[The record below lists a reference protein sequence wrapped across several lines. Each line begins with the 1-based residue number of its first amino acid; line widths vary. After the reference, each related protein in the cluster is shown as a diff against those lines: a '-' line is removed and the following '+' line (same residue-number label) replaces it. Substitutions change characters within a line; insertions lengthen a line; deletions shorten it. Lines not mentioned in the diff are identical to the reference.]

1 MKSEPRLKKYKRNNS
16 YTKERVNISLHSICF
31 NFIQCFNF
39 RSIFKIEILQLI
51 HLINRLN
58 MPVITID
65 SKDLEAL
72 SGIDRQKIIDNVSM
86 IGAEVERVEDET
98 IDIEFFPNRPDLYS
112 VEGVSRAMKAFFG
125 IVPGLK
131 KYEIKPPQT
140 TITIQKG
147 VKEVRPVL
155 GCAVVR
161 GLAFTSSSIKSLMD
175 LQEDLHWALGRGR
188 KKVSI
193 GVHDMTGITGPFTYT
208 TESPDFSFIPL
219 DHAEKMTMAEILE
232 KHAKGVKFAHLV
244 KDMSRYPIIKDANG
258 NVLSFPPIING
269 TLTTVTESTKELFI
283 DVTGTS
289 KEVYTALNIVI
300 AALAERGGIIE
311 AVRIVDGESG
321 KETLL
326 PNLAPLTQVIALE
339 EIETHLGFKMTSD
352 EVVRALSKM
361 GFGAEVISKNPVTF
375 NIAIPAYRAD
385 ILHKY
390 DIIEDVAIG
399 YGYANIPA
407 SLPKTYAAG
416 KSHPLSIAR
425 LAACEAMTGL
435 GYSQV
440 MPFTLTSEKIH
451 FENMRRPVTD
461 DVTYV
466 LHPISEDQTMVRT
479 TILPGLLEILALNR
493 HRELP
498 QKIFEVGEAALL
510 QKNKQKIAAVS
521 IHNAAN
527 FTEMSE
533 VVDAF
538 MRELSIDYELK
549 ESDDPAF
556 LSGRAADIYIGGQKT
571 GVFGELHPAV
581 LNAFDLGYAVIGFE
595 ADMSR
600 IF

>member
-1 MKSEPRLKKYKRNNS
+1 
-16 YTKERVNISLHSICF
+16 
-31 NFIQCFNF
+31 
-39 RSIFKIEILQLI
+39 
-51 HLINRLN
+51 
-58 MPVITID
+58 MPVITVD
-65 SKDLEAL
+65 SKDLETL

-86 IGAEVERVEDET
+86 IGAEVERIEEET

-125 IVPGLK
+125 ISPGLR
-131 KYEIKPPQT
+131 KYDVQPPQVEIKL
-140 TITIQKG
+140 KKD
-147 VKEVRPVL
+147 VKSVRPIL
-155 GCAVVR
+155 GCAVIR
-161 GLAFTSSSIKSLMD
+161 GLSFTSSSIKSLMD

-193 GVHDMTGITGPFTYT
+193 GVHDMAGIKAPFAYS
-208 TESPDFSFIPL
+208 TESPDFAFVPL
-219 DHAEKMTMAEILE
+219 DHTEKMTMTEILE
-232 KHAKGVKFAHLV
+232 KHAKGVKFASLV
-244 KDMSRYPIIKDANG
+244 KEMERYPIIKDSVG

-269 TLTTVTESTKELFI
+269 TLTTVTEATKELFI

-289 KEVYTALNIVI
+289 KEVYTALNIVV

-311 AVRIVDGESG
+311 AVKIIDESESG
-321 KETLL
+321 KKESIL
-326 PNLAPLTQVIALE
+326 PNLTPSVHNIALE
-339 EIETHLGFKMTSD
+339 EIETHLGFKLSAE
-352 EVVRALSKM
+352 EVIQSLGKM
-361 GFGAEVISKNPVTF
+361 GFDASVLSEKPIVFKVF
-375 NIAIPAYRAD
+375 APAYRAD
-385 ILHKY
+385 ILHKF

-399 YGYANIPA
+399 YGYAAIPA
-407 SLPKTYAAG
+407 ALPETYTAG

-425 LAACEAMTGL
+425 LCACEAMVSL

-440 MPFTLTSEKIH
+440 MPFTLTSEQIH

-466 LHPISEDQTMVRT
+466 LHPISEDQTMIRT

-498 QKIFEVGEAALL
+498 QKIFEVGEVALY

-521 IHNAAN
+521 IHHAAN

-538 MRELSIDYELK
+538 LRELTIDYDLK
-549 ESDDPAF
+549 ESDDSAF
-556 LSGRAADIYIGGQKT
+556 LSGRAADIYVGDTKI
-571 GVFGELHPAV
+571 GVFGEFHPGV
-581 LNAFDLGYAVIGFE
+581 LNAFELGYAVIGFE
-595 ADMSR
+595 IDMSL

>member
-1 MKSEPRLKKYKRNNS
+1 
-16 YTKERVNISLHSICF
+16 
-31 NFIQCFNF
+31 
-39 RSIFKIEILQLI
+39 
-51 HLINRLN
+51 
-58 MPVITID
+58 MPVITVD
-65 SKDLEAL
+65 SKDLETL

-86 IGAEVERVEDET
+86 IGAEVERVEEET

-125 IVPGLK
+125 MSPGLK
-131 KYEIKPPQT
+131 KYTINPPQIE
-140 TITIQKG
+140 ITIKKE
-147 VKEVRPVL
+147 VKDVRPVL

-161 GLAFTSSSIKSLMD
+161 GLSFTSASIKSLMD

-193 GVHDMTGITGPFTYT
+193 GVHDMTGITAPFTYT
-208 TESPDFSFIPL
+208 TESPDYAFVPL
-219 DHAEKMTMAEILE
+219 DHTEKMTMTEILE

-244 KDMSRYPIIKDANG
+244 KDMTKYPIIKDANG

-289 KEVYTALNIVI
+289 KEVYTALNIVV

-311 AVRIVDGESG
+311 AVKIIDESANK
-321 KETLL
+321 KESETIL
-326 PNLAPLTQVIALE
+326 PNLEPLVQIIAQE
-339 EIETHLGFKMTSD
+339 EIETHLGFKLSAD
-352 EVVRALSKM
+352 EVIQSLAKM
-361 GFGAEVISKNPVTF
+361 GFDATLISKNPAAFEVL
-375 NIAIPAYRAD
+375 IPAYRAD

-390 DIIEDVAIG
+390 DVIEDVAIG

-407 SLPKTYAAG
+407 KLPENYTAG
-416 KSHPLSIAR
+416 KSNPLSVSR
-425 LAACEAMTGL
+425 LAASEAMISL

-451 FENMRRPVTD
+451 FENMRRPVTN

-466 LHPISEDQTMVRT
+466 IHPISEDQTMIRT

-498 QKIFEVGEAALL
+498 QKIFEVGEVAVNA
-510 QKNKQKIAAVS
+510 KNKQKIAAVS
-521 IHNAAN
+521 IHHAAN

-538 MRELSIDYELK
+538 LRETKTEYEIK

-556 LSGRAADIYIGGQKT
+556 LPGRVADIYVGGKKV
-571 GVFGELHPAV
+571 GVFGELHPGV
-581 LNAFDLGYAVIGFE
+581 LTAFELGYAVIGFE
-595 ADMSR
+595 ADMSL

>member
-1 MKSEPRLKKYKRNNS
+1 
-16 YTKERVNISLHSICF
+16 
-31 NFIQCFNF
+31 
-39 RSIFKIEILQLI
+39 
-51 HLINRLN
+51 
-58 MPVITID
+58 MPVITVD

-86 IGAEVERVEDET
+86 IGAEVERVEEET

-125 IVPGLK
+125 ISPGLQ
-131 KYEIKPPQT
+131 KYTVKPPQVE
-140 TITIQKG
+140 ITIKKE
-147 VKEVRPVL
+147 VKDVRPVL

-161 GLAFTSSSIKSLMD
+161 GLSFTSASIKSLMD

-193 GVHDMTGITGPFTYT
+193 GVHDMKGITAPFTYT
-208 TESPDFSFIPL
+208 VESPDFAFVPL
-219 DHAEKMTMAEILE
+219 DHTEKMTMTEILE
-232 KHAKGVKFAHLV
+232 KHDKGVKFAHLV
-244 KDMSRYPIIKDANG
+244 KDMNKYPIIKDANG
-258 NVLSFPPIING
+258 NILSFPPIING

-289 KEVYTALNIVI
+289 KEVYTALNIVV

-311 AVRIVDGESG
+311 AVRIIDESAENAGKAEGNKAEG
-321 KETLL
+321 KENEIIL
-326 PNLAPLTQVIALE
+326 PNLEPSVQIVTLE
-339 EIETHLGFKMTSD
+339 EIESHLGFKLSSE
-352 EVVRALSKM
+352 EVIESLAKM
-361 GFGAEVISKNPVTF
+361 GLDATVISKSPMTF
-375 NIAIPAYRAD
+375 DISVPAYRAD

-399 YGYANIPA
+399 YGYAEIPA
-407 SLPKTYAAG
+407 KLPETYTAG
-416 KSHPLSIAR
+416 KSHPLSTAR
-425 LAACEAMTGL
+425 LCACEALISL

-451 FENMRRPVTD
+451 FENMRRPVTN

-466 LHPISEDQTMVRT
+466 MHPISEDQTMIRT
-479 TILPGLLEILALNR
+479 TVLPGLLEILALNR
-493 HRELP
+493 HRGLP
-498 QKIFEVGEAALL
+498 QKIFEVGEVAVNG
-510 QKNKQKIAAVS
+510 KNKQKIAAVS
-521 IHNAAN
+521 IHPAAN

-538 MRELSIDYELK
+538 LREMKTEYELK

-556 LSGRAADIYIGGQKT
+556 LPGRAADIYVGGKKI
-571 GVFGELHPAV
+571 GVFGEFYPGV
-581 LNAFDLGYAVIGFE
+581 LIAFELGYAVIGFE
-595 ADMSR
+595 ADMSL

>member
-1 MKSEPRLKKYKRNNS
+1 
-16 YTKERVNISLHSICF
+16 
-31 NFIQCFNF
+31 
-39 RSIFKIEILQLI
+39 
-51 HLINRLN
+51 
-58 MPVITID
+58 MPVITVD
-65 SKDLEAL
+65 SKDLETL

-86 IGAEVERVEDET
+86 IGAEVERVEEET

-125 IVPGLK
+125 TAPGLR
-131 KYEIKPPQT
+131 KYTVKPPQVE
-140 TITIQKG
+140 ITIK
-147 VKEVRPVL
+147 KEVKDIRPVL

-161 GLAFTSSSIKSLMD
+161 GLSFTSASIKSLMD

-193 GVHDMTGITGPFTYT
+193 GVHDMTGITAPFTYT
-208 TESPDFSFIPL
+208 TESPDYAFVPL
-219 DHAEKMTMAEILE
+219 DHTEKMTMAEILE

-244 KDMSRYPIIKDANG
+244 KDMNKYPIIKDANG

-289 KEVYTALNIVI
+289 KEVYTALNIVA

-311 AVRIVDGESG
+311 AVRIIDESAD
-321 KETLL
+321 KENAETIL
-326 PNLAPLTQVIALE
+326 PNMEPSARIITQE
-339 EIETHLGFKMTSD
+339 EIETHLGFKLSVD
-352 EVVRALSKM
+352 EVIQSLAKM
-361 GFGAEVISKNPVTF
+361 GFDATVISKSPVTYDVL
-375 NIAIPAYRAD
+375 IPAYRAD

-390 DIIEDVAIG
+390 DVIEDVAIG

-407 SLPKTYAAG
+407 KLPENYTAG
-416 KSHPLSIAR
+416 KSNPLSVSR
-425 LAACEAMTGL
+425 LAASEAMISL

-451 FENMRRPVTD
+451 FENMRRPVTN

-466 LHPISEDQTMVRT
+466 MHPISEDQTMIRT
-479 TILPGLLEILALNR
+479 TLLPGLLEILALNR

-498 QKIFEVGEAALL
+498 QKIFEVGEAVMNS
-510 QKNKQKIAAVS
+510 KNKQKIAAVS
-521 IHNAAN
+521 IHHAAN

-538 MRELSIDYELK
+538 LRETKTEYELK
-549 ESDDPAF
+549 ESEDPAF
-556 LSGRAADIYIGGQKT
+556 LPGRVADIYVGGKKI
-571 GVFGELHPAV
+571 GVFGELHPGV
-581 LNAFDLGYAVIGFE
+581 LTAFELGYAVIGFE
-595 ADMSR
+595 ADMSL

>member
-1 MKSEPRLKKYKRNNS
+1 
-16 YTKERVNISLHSICF
+16 
-31 NFIQCFNF
+31 
-39 RSIFKIEILQLI
+39 
-51 HLINRLN
+51 
-58 MPVITID
+58 MPVITVD
-65 SKDLEAL
+65 SKDLETL

-86 IGAEVERVEDET
+86 IGAEVERVEEET

-125 IVPGLK
+125 IAPGLK
-131 KYEIKPPQT
+131 KYTVEPAQVE
-140 TITIQKG
+140 ITIKKE
-147 VKEVRPVL
+147 VKDVRPVL

-161 GLAFTSSSIKSLMD
+161 GLNFTSASIKSLMD

-193 GVHDMTGITGPFTYT
+193 GVHDMTGIQAPFTYT
-208 TESPDFSFIPL
+208 TESPDFAFVPL
-219 DHAEKMTMAEILE
+219 DHTEKMTMTEILE
-232 KHAKGVKFAHLV
+232 KHSKGVKFAHLV
-244 KDMSRYPIIKDANG
+244 KDMKKYPIIKDANG

-289 KEVYTALNIVI
+289 KEVYTALNIVV

-311 AVRIVDGESG
+311 AVRIIDESENG
-321 KETLL
+321 NAETIL
-326 PNLAPLTQVIALE
+326 PNLEPSKHSITQE
-339 EIETHLGFKMTSD
+339 EIETHLGFKLTP
-352 EVVRALSKM
+352 EEITTALAKM
-361 GFGAEVISKNPVTF
+361 GFDAAVSSDSPTAFDIT
-375 NIAIPAYRAD
+375 APAYRAD
-385 ILHKY
+385 ILHEY

-407 SLPKTYAAG
+407 ALPENYTAG

-425 LAACEAMTGL
+425 LAASEAMVSL

-451 FENMRRPVTD
+451 FENMRRPVTE
-461 DVTYV
+461 DVTYI
-466 LHPISEDQTMVRT
+466 LHPISEDQTMIRT

-498 QKIFEVGEAALL
+498 QKIYEVGEVAVNG
-510 QKNKQKIAAVS
+510 KNKQKIAAVS
-521 IHNAAN
+521 IHHAAN

-538 MRELSIDYELK
+538 LREVSTEYELK

-556 LSGRAADIYIGGQKT
+556 LSGRAADIYVGGQKI
-571 GVFGELHPAV
+571 GVFGEFHPGV
-581 LNAFDLGYAVIGFE
+581 LTAFELGYAVIGFE
-595 ADMSR
+595 ADMSK

>member
-1 MKSEPRLKKYKRNNS
+1 
-16 YTKERVNISLHSICF
+16 
-31 NFIQCFNF
+31 
-39 RSIFKIEILQLI
+39 
-51 HLINRLN
+51 
-58 MPVITID
+58 MPVITVD

-72 SGIDRQKIIDNVSM
+72 SGIDRQRIIDNVSM

-125 IVPGLK
+125 IAPGLQ
-131 KYEIKPPQT
+131 KYDVKPPQ
-140 TITIQKG
+140 IKMTIQKD
-147 VKEVRPVL
+147 VKDVRPVL

-193 GVHDMTGITGPFTYT
+193 GVHDMAGITGPFTYT
-208 TESPDFSFIPL
+208 TETPDFEFVPL
-219 DHAEKMTMAEILE
+219 DHTEKMTMAEILE

-244 KDMSRYPIIKDANG
+244 KDMPRYPIIKDANG
-258 NVLSFPPIING
+258 NILSFPPIING
-269 TLTTVTESTKELFI
+269 TLTTVTEATKELFI

-289 KEVYTALNIVI
+289 KEVYTALNIVT

-311 AVRIVDGESG
+311 AVRVIDGESG
-321 KETLL
+321 QEMIL
-326 PNLAPLTQVIALE
+326 PNLEPSVQIITLE
-339 EIETHLGFKMTSD
+339 EIEKHLGFKMTPK
-352 EVVRALSKM
+352 EVIQALFKM
-361 GFGAEVISKNPVTF
+361 GFGAEIISDAPAPAAF
-375 NIAIPAYRAD
+375 EIAVPAYRSD
-385 ILHKY
+385 ILHKN

-407 SLPKTYAAG
+407 NLPKTYTAG
-416 KSHPLSIAR
+416 RSHPLSIAR
-425 LAACEAMTGL
+425 LSACEAMTGL

-440 MPFTLTSEKIH
+440 MPFTLTGEKIH
-451 FENMRRPVTD
+451 FENMRRPETN
-461 DVTYV
+461 DVTHV

-479 TILPGLLEILALNR
+479 TLLPCLLEILALNR

-498 QKIFEVGEAALL
+498 QKIFEVGEVAVH
-510 QKNKQKIAAVS
+510 QKNRQKIAAVS
-521 IHNAAN
+521 IHHAAN

-538 MRELSIDYELK
+538 LRELSTDYELK

-556 LSGRAADIYIGGQKT
+556 LPGRAADIYVGNQKI
-571 GVFGELHPAV
+571 GVFGEIHPGV
-581 LNAFDLGYAVIGFE
+581 LTAFELGYAVIGFE
-595 ADMSR
+595 ADMSS

>member
-1 MKSEPRLKKYKRNNS
+1 
-16 YTKERVNISLHSICF
+16 
-31 NFIQCFNF
+31 
-39 RSIFKIEILQLI
+39 
-51 HLINRLN
+51 
-58 MPVITID
+58 MPVITVD
-65 SKDLEAL
+65 SKDLESL

-86 IGAEVERVEDET
+86 IGAEVERIEEET

-125 IVPGLK
+125 ISPGLR
-131 KYEIKPPQT
+131 KYDVKPAQVEIK
-140 TITIQKG
+140 IG
-147 VKEVRPVL
+147 NDVKDVRPVL

-161 GLAFTSSSIKSLMD
+161 GLSFTSASIKSLMD

-193 GVHDMTGITGPFTYT
+193 GVHDMARIKAPFTYS
-208 TESPDFSFIPL
+208 TESPKFAFVPL
-219 DHAEKMTMAEILE
+219 DHTEKMTMAEVLE
-232 KHAKGVKFAHLV
+232 KHAKGVKYAHLV
-244 KDMSRYPIIKDANG
+244 KEMKRYPIIKDANG

-289 KEVYTALNIVI
+289 KEVYTSLNIVVS
-300 AALAERGGIIE
+300 ALAERGGIIE
-311 AVRIVDGESG
+311 AVKIIDESG
-321 KETLL
+321 KSQIFPDLKPSVQT
-326 PNLAPLTQVIALE
+326 IFLE
-339 EIETHLGFKMTSD
+339 EIETHLGFKLTAE
-352 EVVRALSKM
+352 EVIGSLLKM
-361 GFGAEVISKNPVTF
+361 GFDVSVLSKNPVSF
-375 NIAIPAYRAD
+375 EIQIPAYRAD

-399 YGYANIPA
+399 YGYAAIPA
-407 SLPKTYAAG
+407 ALPETYTVG
-416 KSHPLSIAR
+416 TSHPLSIAR
-425 LAACEAMTGL
+425 LCACEAMVSL

-479 TILPGLLEILALNR
+479 TLLPGLLEILALNR

-498 QKIFEVGEAALL
+498 QKIFEVGEVALH
-510 QKNKQKIAAVS
+510 QKNRQKMAAVS
-521 IHNAAN
+521 IHHAAN

-538 MRELSIDYELK
+538 LREISVEYELK
-549 ESDDPAF
+549 ESEDPAF
-556 LSGRAADIYIGGQKT
+556 LKGRAADVYIGTEKV
-571 GVFGELHPAV
+571 GVFGEFHPGV
-581 LNAFDLGYAVIGFE
+581 LNAFELGYAVVGFE
-595 ADMSR
+595 IDMSYL
-600 IF
+600 F

>member
-1 MKSEPRLKKYKRNNS
+1 
-16 YTKERVNISLHSICF
+16 
-31 NFIQCFNF
+31 
-39 RSIFKIEILQLI
+39 
-51 HLINRLN
+51 
-58 MPVITID
+58 MPVITVD
-65 SKDLEAL
+65 SKDLETL

-86 IGAEVERVEDET
+86 IGAEVERVEEET

-112 VEGVSRAMKAFFG
+112 TEGVSRAMKAFFG
-125 IVPGLK
+125 ITPGLQ
-131 KYEIKPPQT
+131 KYTVNPPQIE
-140 TITIQKG
+140 ITIKKD
-147 VKEVRPVL
+147 VKDVRPVL
-155 GCAVVR
+155 GCAVVHN
-161 GLAFTSSSIKSLMD
+161 LSFTSASIKSLMD

-193 GVHDMTGITGPFTYT
+193 GVHDMAGITAPFTYT
-208 TESPDFSFIPL
+208 TESPDYAFVPL
-219 DHAEKMTMAEILE
+219 DHTEKMTMTEILE

-244 KDMSRYPIIKDANG
+244 KDMKKYPIIKDANG

-289 KEVYTALNIVI
+289 KEVYTALNIVVT
-300 AALAERGGIIE
+300 ALAERGGTIE
-311 AVRIVDGESG
+311 AVKIIDESAD
-321 KETLL
+321 KEDSEIIL
-326 PNLAPLTQVIALE
+326 PNLEPTAYTITLE
-339 EIETHLGFKMTSD
+339 EIETHLGFKLSDD
-352 EVVRALSKM
+352 EVIQSLAKM
-361 GFGAEVISKNPVTF
+361 GFDASVISKSPMTFDVTV
-375 NIAIPAYRAD
+375 PAYRAD

-407 SLPKTYAAG
+407 KLPETYTAG

-425 LAACEAMTGL
+425 LSACEAMIGL

-451 FENMRRPVTD
+451 FENMRRPITK

-466 LHPISEDQTMVRT
+466 VHPISEDQTMIRT
-479 TILPGLLEILALNR
+479 TLLPGLLEILVLNR

-498 QKIFEVGEAALL
+498 QKIFEVGEVAVNG
-510 QKNKQKIAAVS
+510 KNNQKIAAVS
-521 IHNAAN
+521 IHHAAN

-533 VVDAF
+533 TVDAF
-538 MRELSIDYELK
+538 LREMKTEYELK

-556 LSGRAADIYIGGQKT
+556 LSGRAADIYVGDKKI
-571 GVFGELHPAV
+571 GVFGEFHPGV
-581 LNAFDLGYAVIGFE
+581 LTSFELGYAVIGFE
-595 ADMSR
+595 ADMSL

>member
-1 MKSEPRLKKYKRNNS
+1 
-16 YTKERVNISLHSICF
+16 
-31 NFIQCFNF
+31 
-39 RSIFKIEILQLI
+39 
-51 HLINRLN
+51 
-58 MPVITID
+58 MPVITVD

-86 IGAEVERVEDET
+86 IGAEVERVEEET

-125 IVPGLK
+125 ILPGLK
-131 KYEIKPPQT
+131 KYDVKPPQT
-140 TITIQKG
+140 EMTIRKD
-147 VKEVRPVL
+147 VKDVRPVL

-161 GLAFTSSSIKSLMD
+161 GLTFTSASIKSLMD

-193 GVHDMTGITGPFTYT
+193 GVHDMAGITAPFTYM
-208 TESPDFSFIPL
+208 TESPDFAFVPL
-219 DHAEKMTMAEILE
+219 DHTEKMTMAEILE
-232 KHAKGVKFAHLV
+232 KHAKGIKFAHLV
-244 KDMSRYPIIKDANG
+244 KDMERYPIIKDANG
-258 NVLSFPPIING
+258 NILSFPPIING

-289 KEVYTALNIVI
+289 KEVYTALNIVT

-311 AVRIVDGESG
+311 AVKITDESTGE
-321 KETLL
+321 ETVV
-326 PNLAPLTQVIALE
+326 PNLEPSAQIITQE
-339 EIETHLGFKMTSD
+339 EIETHLGFKLSPE
-352 EVVRALSKM
+352 EVIQALAKM
-361 GFGAEVISKNPVTF
+361 GFDTEIISKSPVTF
-375 NIAIPAYRAD
+375 EVTIPAYRAD

-390 DIIEDVAIG
+390 DVIEDVAIG
-399 YGYANIPA
+399 YGYANIPV
-407 SLPKTYAAG
+407 SLPETYTAG
-416 KSHPLSIAR
+416 KSHPLSVAR

-440 MPFTLTSEKIH
+440 MPFTLTSEKVH
-451 FENMRRPVTD
+451 FENMRRSVTN

-479 TILPGLLEILALNR
+479 TLLPGLLEILALNR

-498 QKIFEVGEAALL
+498 QKIFEVGEVAVN

-521 IHNAAN
+521 IHHAAN
-527 FTEMSE
+527 FTEISE

-538 MRELSIDYELK
+538 LRELSTEYELK

-556 LSGRAADIYIGGQKT
+556 LPGRAADVYIGDQKI
-571 GVFGELHPAV
+571 GVYGEFHPGV
-581 LNAFDLGYAVIGFE
+581 LTAFELGYAVVGFE
-595 ADMSR
+595 ADMSL

>member
-1 MKSEPRLKKYKRNNS
+1 
-16 YTKERVNISLHSICF
+16 
-31 NFIQCFNF
+31 
-39 RSIFKIEILQLI
+39 
-51 HLINRLN
+51 
-58 MPVITID
+58 MPVITVD
-65 SKDLEAL
+65 SKDLEEL
-72 SGIDRQKIIDNVSM
+72 SGISRQKIIDNVSM

-125 IVPGLK
+125 IAPGLQ
-131 KYEIKPPQT
+131 KYDVKPPQVQ
-140 TITIQKG
+140 ITIQKD
-147 VKEVRPVL
+147 VKAVRPIL
-155 GCAVVR
+155 GCAIVR
-161 GLAFTSSSIKSLMD
+161 GLSFTSSSIKSLMD

-193 GVHDMTGITGPFTYT
+193 GVHDMAGISGPFTYM
-208 TESPDFSFIPL
+208 TESPDFEFVPL
-219 DHAEKMTMAEILE
+219 DHTEKMTMAEILE

-244 KDMSRYPIIKDANG
+244 KDMPRYPIIKDAHE

-269 TLTTVTESTKELFI
+269 TLTTVTEATKELLI

-289 KEVYTALNIVI
+289 KEVYTALNIVA

-311 AVRIVDGESG
+311 AVRIIDGDSG
-321 KETLL
+321 EETIL
-326 PNLAPLTQVIALE
+326 PNLAPSAQIITLE
-339 EIETHLGFKMTSD
+339 EIETHLGFKIKPE
-352 EVVRALSKM
+352 EVAQALFKM
-361 GFGAEVISKNPVTF
+361 GFDAEIVSTGSAAF
-375 NIAIPAYRAD
+375 EIAVPAYRSD
-385 ILHKY
+385 ILHKN

-407 SLPKTYAAG
+407 LLPKTYTAG

-425 LAACEAMTGL
+425 LSACEAMTGL

-451 FENMRRPVTD
+451 FENMRRPTTN
-461 DVTYV
+461 DVTTV

-479 TILPGLLEILALNR
+479 TLLPGLLEILALNR

-498 QKIFEVGEAALL
+498 QRIFEVGEVAVY

-521 IHNAAN
+521 IHHAAN

-538 MRELSIDYELK
+538 LRELSTEYTLK
-549 ESDDPAF
+549 ESNDPAF
-556 LSGRAADIYIGGQKT
+556 LLGRAADIYIGAQKI
-571 GVFGELHPAV
+571 GVFGEFHPGV
-581 LNAFDLGYAVIGFE
+581 LTAFELGYAVIGFE
-595 ADMSR
+595 ADMSL

>member
-1 MKSEPRLKKYKRNNS
+1 
-16 YTKERVNISLHSICF
+16 
-31 NFIQCFNF
+31 
-39 RSIFKIEILQLI
+39 
-51 HLINRLN
+51 
-58 MPVITID
+58 MPVITVD
-65 SKDLEAL
+65 SKDLETL

-86 IGAEVERVEDET
+86 IGAEVERVEEET

-125 IVPGLK
+125 ITPGLR
-131 KYEIKPPQT
+131 KYIVEPAQT
-140 TITIQKG
+140 KITIKKE

-161 GLAFTSSSIKSLMD
+161 GLNFTSASIKSLMD

-193 GVHDMTGITGPFTYT
+193 GVHDMAGIQAPFTYA
-208 TESPDFSFIPL
+208 TESPDFAFVPL
-219 DHAEKMTMAEILE
+219 DHTEKMTMTEILE

-244 KDMSRYPIIKDANG
+244 KDMESYPIIKDANG

-283 DVTGTS
+283 DVTGTG
-289 KEVYTALNIVI
+289 KEVYTALNIVV

-311 AVRIVDGESG
+311 AVKIIDES
-321 KETLL
+321 ENSEMVF
-326 PNLAPLTQVIALE
+326 PNLEPSEQTITKE
-339 EIETHLGFKMTSD
+339 EIETHLGFKLTN
-352 EVVRALSKM
+352 EEITEALEKM
-361 GFGAEVISKNPVTF
+361 GFDAVVSAGNSDSF
-375 NIAIPAYRAD
+375 NITVPAYRAD

-407 SLPKTYAAG
+407 ALPKNYTAG

-425 LAACEAMTGL
+425 LAACEAMISL

-451 FENMRRPVTD
+451 FENMRRPVTE

-479 TILPGLLEILALNR
+479 TLLPGLLEILVLNR

-498 QKIFEVGEAALL
+498 QKIFEVGEVAING
-510 QKNKQKIAAVS
+510 KNKQKIAAVS
-521 IHNAAN
+521 IHHAAN
-527 FTEMSE
+527 FTEISE

-538 MRELSIDYELK
+538 LREIATDYELK
-549 ESDDPAF
+549 ESDDPSF
-556 LSGRAADIYIGGQKT
+556 LSGRAADIYVGGQKI
-571 GVFGELHPAV
+571 GVFGEFHPGV
-581 LNAFDLGYAVIGFE
+581 LTAFELSYAVIGFE
-595 ADMSR
+595 ADMSKL
-600 IF
+600 F